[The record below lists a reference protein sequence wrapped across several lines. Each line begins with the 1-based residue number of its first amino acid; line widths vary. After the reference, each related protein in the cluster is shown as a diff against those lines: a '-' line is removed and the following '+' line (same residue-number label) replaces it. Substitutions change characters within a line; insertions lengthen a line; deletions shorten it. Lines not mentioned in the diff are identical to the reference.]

1 MTNILKSTILARI
14 MFGQESPAYQ
24 RLAGRLENPAELSM
38 ALDAMP
44 SRREFVSTIDTLQVG
59 AVLRRTF
66 TQKDASQIGL
76 EPKGALK
83 AGLAIG
89 QPTLA
94 DQELFWL
101 AAGEALVQ
109 GAHKALDAEK
119 EEAQKATAEKAAA
132 LSAWEQSKVEKKE
145 RAALRADRLTR
156 ARRAKTTLKRI
167 ARALKRLDPLNR
179 AVSWAKAELLK
190 AEFRNF
196 AEVAL
201 TKAVNVKFATPQ
213 GWFSTSPWKLL
224 GGDVLELSMLDARA
238 DHMTPHSAVD
248 DGFPIG
254 EACLVVVTMQGG
266 EEKRLNELLWEQWNE
281 LLPKLVEETNASISS
296 MRKRKG
302 FTTKGRDWAEL
313 LRDFGCKQTHSQN
326 GMLAR
331 ARYIAPEI
339 AVLIETTTKA
349 EVAAFNRR

>member
-14 MFGQESPAYQ
+14 MFGQDGAMYQ
-24 RLAGRLENPAELSM
+24 RLAGRLENPAEIKM

-44 SRREFVSTIDTLQVG
+44 SRREFISQIDTLQVG
-59 AVLRRTF
+59 AVLRRSF
-66 TQKDASQIGL
+66 LPKDAIEGL
-76 EPKGALK
+76 GVAPLPAGPKGSSTSNL
-83 AGLAIG
+83 
-89 QPTLA
+89 
-94 DQELFWL
+94 ELFWL
-101 AAGEALVQ
+101 AAGEAMVQ
-109 GAHKALDAEK
+109 GCHKALDAEA
-119 EEAQKATAEKAAA
+119 EAALKAAEVKVEA
-132 LSAWEQSKVEKKE
+132 TEAWEASKLAKKE

-201 TKAVNVKFATPQ
+201 TKVVNVKFATPQ
-213 GWFSTSPWKLL
+213 GWFATSPWKLL
-224 GGDVLELSMLDARA
+224 GGDVLELSMKDARA

-254 EACLVVVTMQGG
+254 EACLVVCSLQGG

-281 LLPKLVEETNASISS
+281 LLPNKEDEIVASIAT

-302 FTTKGRDWAEL
+302 FVTKGRDWAEL
-313 LRDFGCKQTHSQN
+313 CRDFGV
-326 GMLAR
+326 LAG
-331 ARYIAPEI
+331 
-339 AVLIETTTKA
+339 
-349 EVAAFNRR
+349 